1 MGVWHTSAYATYIPV
16 VLLVLRRLVSGGVG
30 SSAEPLCGGLSSPR
44 FCPSFF
50 VSVLTKRSVRV
61 LLRKLWAKMS
71 EPDWRTVSKA
81 VYLFHTILRDLP
93 REHHDVLR
101 IFLGKVLAFA
111 QGPFQF
117 FSFCFCLFYVW
128 HEHGGGSYSTVY
140 VCEYVCFWAHV
151 VLEC

>member
-1 MGVWHTSAYATYIPV
+1 MGWVPVLNPYAAV
-16 VLLVLRRLVSGGVG
+16 CLHLVF
-30 SSAEPLCGGLSSPR
+30 AR
-44 FCPSFF
+44 FSF
-50 VSVLTKRSVRV
+50 VCVLTKRSVRV

-111 QGPFQF
+111 QGSSHFSSLFF
-117 FSFCFCLFYVW
+117 FSFFFLV
-128 HEHGGGSYSTVY
+128 
-140 VCEYVCFWAHV
+140 
-151 VLEC
+151 